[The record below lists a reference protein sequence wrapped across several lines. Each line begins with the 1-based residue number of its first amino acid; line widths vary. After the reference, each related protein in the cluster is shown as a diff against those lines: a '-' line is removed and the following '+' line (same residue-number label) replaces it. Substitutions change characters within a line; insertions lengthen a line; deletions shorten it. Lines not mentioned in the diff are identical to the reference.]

1 MKFTGFFFVYL
12 TVLLFS
18 CESKKLPILGSPDQ
32 HIRHFT
38 FINQDGKSVTDKNFE
53 DKIYVADFFFTT
65 CPTICPIMKK
75 EMLKIQKQFKDN
87 KNILF
92 LSHTIDPDHDSVSV
106 LKEYAE
112 RIGADTKQWMFVT
125 GSKDEIYKIANEDYN
140 AVVKKDGKTS
150 GGFAHSGALI
160 LIDKDKKVRGIYDG
174 TKEDQVNQLIKDI
187 PTLLNEYE

>member
-1 MKFTGFFFVYL
+1 MKFTGFYFSCL
-12 TVLLFS
+12 LVLFLS
-18 CESKKLPILGSPDQ
+18 CESKKLPVLGSPDH
-32 HIRHFT
+32 HIRHFA
-38 FINQDGKSVTDKNFE
+38 FINQDGKNITEKNFE
-53 DKIYVADFFFTT
+53 HKIYVADFFFTT

-75 EMLKIQKQFKDN
+75 QMLRIQKQFRDN
-87 KNILF
+87 ENILF

-106 LKEYAE
+106 LKDYAE

-160 LIDKDKKVRGIYDG
+160 LVDKDKKVRGIYDG

-187 PTLLNEYE
+187 PILLKEYN